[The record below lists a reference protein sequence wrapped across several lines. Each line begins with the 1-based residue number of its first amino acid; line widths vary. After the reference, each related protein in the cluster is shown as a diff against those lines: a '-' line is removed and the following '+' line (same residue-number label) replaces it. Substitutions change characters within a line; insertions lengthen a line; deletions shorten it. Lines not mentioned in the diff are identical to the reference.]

1 MSAFCGFG
9 LGFIL
14 SDVFRIPKYP
24 VSKAIKSLGKRKNKQ
39 ISRLEIWLGDF
50 SNLIASKLRLNE
62 YKRLQLKADLESADM
77 TLSPEQYVGNAIVKS
92 VLVAVLAIPFLFF
105 APLISLVMII
115 IAIAVYVGEY
125 GKVGKIIREKRRKI
139 EYELPRL
146 VSSIDKT
153 LIHSRDVLGIL
164 DSYREHAGEELRREL
179 EITVADMRS
188 GNYEVALTRLESR
201 VGSSMMSDV
210 TRGLISVIRGD
221 KTDVYWGNLV
231 LKFSDYQRTLLKTEA
246 NKAPKRVRKLSMA
259 LLFCF
264 MLVYVV
270 VIGQVLSGSAV
281 LFGRD
286 VRMKMI
292 RSIFKNKRGESYVDV
307 AITVMIVAFVL
318 VFSVN
323 IVSIVALNQNVK
335 IMSDQIIDYAT
346 RNGTTDI
353 GDYVKTLR
361 ENSGIDFA
369 CSFAGTDYLSGQ
381 KVQLGD
387 VIRCKLTYRVS
398 IFGFGDA
405 VFPVTVQADS
415 QGISQVY
422 WK

>member
-1 MSAFCGFG
+1 MKILIQLLVSAFCGFG

-39 ISRLEIWLGDF
+39 TSRLEIWLGDF
-50 SNLIASKLRLNE
+50 SNFIASKLRLNE

-92 VLVAVLAIPFLFF
+92 VLVAVLTIPFLFF

-125 GKVGKIIREKRRKI
+125 KKVGKIIREKRRKI

-270 VIGQVLSGSAV
+270 VIGQVLLSSLGGM
-281 LFGRD
+281 FG
-286 VRMKMI
+286 
-292 RSIFKNKRGESYVDV
+292 
-307 AITVMIVAFVL
+307 
-318 VFSVN
+318 
-323 IVSIVALNQNVK
+323 
-335 IMSDQIIDYAT
+335 
-346 RNGTTDI
+346 
-353 GDYVKTLR
+353 
-361 ENSGIDFA
+361 
-369 CSFAGTDYLSGQ
+369 
-381 KVQLGD
+381 
-387 VIRCKLTYRVS
+387 
-398 IFGFGDA
+398 
-405 VFPVTVQADS
+405 
-415 QGISQVY
+415 
-422 WK
+422 

>member
-1 MSAFCGFG
+1 MKILIQLLVSAFCGFG

-125 GKVGKIIREKRRKI
+125 RKVGKIIREKRRKI

-153 LIHSRDVLGIL
+153 LIHSRDVLSIL
-164 DSYREHAGEELRREL
+164 DSYREHAGEEFRREL

-270 VIGQVLSGSAV
+270 VIGQVLLSSLGGM
-281 LFGRD
+281 FG
-286 VRMKMI
+286 
-292 RSIFKNKRGESYVDV
+292 
-307 AITVMIVAFVL
+307 
-318 VFSVN
+318 
-323 IVSIVALNQNVK
+323 
-335 IMSDQIIDYAT
+335 
-346 RNGTTDI
+346 
-353 GDYVKTLR
+353 
-361 ENSGIDFA
+361 
-369 CSFAGTDYLSGQ
+369 
-381 KVQLGD
+381 
-387 VIRCKLTYRVS
+387 
-398 IFGFGDA
+398 
-405 VFPVTVQADS
+405 
-415 QGISQVY
+415 
-422 WK
+422 

>member
-1 MSAFCGFG
+1 MH
-9 LGFIL
+9 
-14 SDVFRIPKYP
+14 R
-24 VSKAIKSLGKRKNKQ
+24 
-39 ISRLEIWLGDF
+39 SRLEIWLGDF
-50 SNLIASKLRLNE
+50 SNFIASKLRLNE

-125 GKVGKIIREKRRKI
+125 RKVGKIIREKRRKI

-270 VIGQVLSGSAV
+270 VIGQVLLSSLGGM
-281 LFGRD
+281 FG
-286 VRMKMI
+286 
-292 RSIFKNKRGESYVDV
+292 
-307 AITVMIVAFVL
+307 
-318 VFSVN
+318 
-323 IVSIVALNQNVK
+323 
-335 IMSDQIIDYAT
+335 
-346 RNGTTDI
+346 
-353 GDYVKTLR
+353 
-361 ENSGIDFA
+361 
-369 CSFAGTDYLSGQ
+369 
-381 KVQLGD
+381 
-387 VIRCKLTYRVS
+387 
-398 IFGFGDA
+398 
-405 VFPVTVQADS
+405 
-415 QGISQVY
+415 
-422 WK
+422 

>member
-1 MSAFCGFG
+1 MKILIQLLVSAFCGFG

-125 GKVGKIIREKRRKI
+125 RKVGKIIREKRRKI

-153 LIHSRDVLGIL
+153 LIHSRDVLSIL

-270 VIGQVLSGSAV
+270 VIGQVLLSSLGGM
-281 LFGRD
+281 FG
-286 VRMKMI
+286 
-292 RSIFKNKRGESYVDV
+292 
-307 AITVMIVAFVL
+307 
-318 VFSVN
+318 
-323 IVSIVALNQNVK
+323 
-335 IMSDQIIDYAT
+335 
-346 RNGTTDI
+346 
-353 GDYVKTLR
+353 
-361 ENSGIDFA
+361 
-369 CSFAGTDYLSGQ
+369 
-381 KVQLGD
+381 
-387 VIRCKLTYRVS
+387 
-398 IFGFGDA
+398 
-405 VFPVTVQADS
+405 
-415 QGISQVY
+415 
-422 WK
+422 

>member
-1 MSAFCGFG
+1 MKIIIQLLVSAFCGFG

-164 DSYREHAGEELRREL
+164 DSYR
-179 EITVADMRS
+179 ITHESED
-188 GNYEVALTRLESR
+188 GALA
-201 VGSSMMSDV
+201 
-210 TRGLISVIRGD
+210 
-221 KTDVYWGNLV
+221 
-231 LKFSDYQRTLLKTEA
+231 TLNRIE
-246 NKAPKRVRKLSMA
+246 
-259 LLFCF
+259 
-264 MLVYVV
+264 
-270 VIGQVLSGSAV
+270 
-281 LFGRD
+281 
-286 VRMKMI
+286 
-292 RSIFKNKRGESYVDV
+292 KN
-307 AITVMIVAFVL
+307 I
-318 VFSVN
+318 
-323 IVSIVALNQNVK
+323 
-335 IMSDQIIDYAT
+335 SDQGFEVKRADKDDIKRFLSRYFGHMTEDAIDDVDGERMIKKWIIPD
-346 RNGTTDI
+346 
-353 GDYVKTLR
+353 
-361 ENSGIDFA
+361 
-369 CSFAGTDYLSGQ
+369 
-381 KVQLGD
+381 
-387 VIRCKLTYRVS
+387 
-398 IFGFGDA
+398 
-405 VFPVTVQADS
+405 
-415 QGISQVY
+415 
-422 WK
+422 

>member
-1 MSAFCGFG
+1 MKILIQLLVSAFCGFG

-39 ISRLEIWLGDF
+39 ISRLEIWLGDS

-62 YKRLQLKADLESADM
+62 YKRLQLKADIESADM

-125 GKVGKIIREKRRKI
+125 RKVGKIIREKRRKI

-146 VSSIDKT
+146 VSSIDKK

-270 VIGQVLSGSAV
+270 VIGQVLLSSLGGM
-281 LFGRD
+281 FG
-286 VRMKMI
+286 
-292 RSIFKNKRGESYVDV
+292 
-307 AITVMIVAFVL
+307 
-318 VFSVN
+318 
-323 IVSIVALNQNVK
+323 
-335 IMSDQIIDYAT
+335 
-346 RNGTTDI
+346 
-353 GDYVKTLR
+353 
-361 ENSGIDFA
+361 
-369 CSFAGTDYLSGQ
+369 
-381 KVQLGD
+381 
-387 VIRCKLTYRVS
+387 
-398 IFGFGDA
+398 
-405 VFPVTVQADS
+405 
-415 QGISQVY
+415 
-422 WK
+422 

>member
-1 MSAFCGFG
+1 MKILIQLLVSAFCGFG

-62 YKRLQLKADLESADM
+62 YKRLQLKADIESADM

-125 GKVGKIIREKRRKI
+125 RKVGKIIREKRRKI

-146 VSSIDKT
+146 VSSIDKK

-270 VIGQVLSGSAV
+270 VIGQVLLSSLGGM
-281 LFGRD
+281 FG
-286 VRMKMI
+286 
-292 RSIFKNKRGESYVDV
+292 
-307 AITVMIVAFVL
+307 
-318 VFSVN
+318 
-323 IVSIVALNQNVK
+323 
-335 IMSDQIIDYAT
+335 
-346 RNGTTDI
+346 
-353 GDYVKTLR
+353 
-361 ENSGIDFA
+361 
-369 CSFAGTDYLSGQ
+369 
-381 KVQLGD
+381 
-387 VIRCKLTYRVS
+387 
-398 IFGFGDA
+398 
-405 VFPVTVQADS
+405 
-415 QGISQVY
+415 
-422 WK
+422 

>member
-1 MSAFCGFG
+1 MKILIQLLVSAFCGFG

-50 SNLIASKLRLNE
+50 SNFIASKLRLNE

-125 GKVGKIIREKRRKI
+125 RKVGKIIREKRRKI

-188 GNYEVALTRLESR
+188 GITQ
-201 VGSSMMSDV
+201 G
-210 TRGLISVIRGD
+210 I
-221 KTDVYWGNLV
+221 
-231 LKFSDYQRTLLKTEA
+231 
-246 NKAPKRVRKLSMA
+246 KLSEQYGE
-259 LLFCF
+259 LLSKTT
-264 MLVYVV
+264 
-270 VIGQVLSGSAV
+270 Q
-281 LFGRD
+281 
-286 VRMKMI
+286 
-292 RSIFKNKRGESYVDV
+292 SY
-307 AITVMIVAFVL
+307 TC
-318 VFSVN
+318 
-323 IVSIVALNQNVK
+323 
-335 IMSDQIIDYAT
+335 T
-346 RNGTTDI
+346 R
-353 GDYVKTLR
+353 R
-361 ENSGIDFA
+361 
-369 CSFAGTDYLSGQ
+369 
-381 KVQLGD
+381 
-387 VIRCKLTYRVS
+387 R
-398 IFGFGDA
+398 
-405 VFPVTVQADS
+405 
-415 QGISQVY
+415 
-422 WK
+422 

>member
-1 MSAFCGFG
+1 MKILIQLLVSAFCGFG

-50 SNLIASKLRLNE
+50 SNFIASKLRLNE

-125 GKVGKIIREKRRKI
+125 RKVGKIIREKRRKI

-146 VSSIDKT
+146 VSGIDKT

-164 DSYREHAGEELRREL
+164 DSHREHAGEELRREL

-231 LKFSDYQRTLLKTEA
+231 LKFSDYQRTHLKTEA

-270 VIGQVLSGSAV
+270 VIGQVLLSSLGGM
-281 LFGRD
+281 FG
-286 VRMKMI
+286 
-292 RSIFKNKRGESYVDV
+292 
-307 AITVMIVAFVL
+307 
-318 VFSVN
+318 
-323 IVSIVALNQNVK
+323 
-335 IMSDQIIDYAT
+335 
-346 RNGTTDI
+346 
-353 GDYVKTLR
+353 
-361 ENSGIDFA
+361 
-369 CSFAGTDYLSGQ
+369 
-381 KVQLGD
+381 
-387 VIRCKLTYRVS
+387 
-398 IFGFGDA
+398 
-405 VFPVTVQADS
+405 
-415 QGISQVY
+415 
-422 WK
+422 

>member
-1 MSAFCGFG
+1 MKILIQLLVSAFCGFG

-39 ISRLEIWLGDF
+39 ISRLEIWPGDF
-50 SNLIASKLRLNE
+50 SNFIASKLRLNE

-92 VLVAVLAIPFLFF
+92 ILVAVLAIPFLFF

-125 GKVGKIIREKRRKI
+125 KKVGKIIREKRRKI
-139 EYELPRL
+139 EYDLPRL

-270 VIGQVLSGSAV
+270 VIGQVLLSSLGGM
-281 LFGRD
+281 FG
-286 VRMKMI
+286 
-292 RSIFKNKRGESYVDV
+292 
-307 AITVMIVAFVL
+307 
-318 VFSVN
+318 
-323 IVSIVALNQNVK
+323 
-335 IMSDQIIDYAT
+335 
-346 RNGTTDI
+346 
-353 GDYVKTLR
+353 
-361 ENSGIDFA
+361 
-369 CSFAGTDYLSGQ
+369 
-381 KVQLGD
+381 
-387 VIRCKLTYRVS
+387 
-398 IFGFGDA
+398 
-405 VFPVTVQADS
+405 
-415 QGISQVY
+415 
-422 WK
+422 

>member
-1 MSAFCGFG
+1 MKILIQLLVSAFCGFG

-14 SDVFRIPKYP
+14 SDVFRIPQYP

-125 GKVGKIIREKRRKI
+125 RKVGKIIREKRRKI

-153 LIHSRDVLGIL
+153 LIHSRDVLSIL

-270 VIGQVLSGSAV
+270 VIGQVLLSSLGGM
-281 LFGRD
+281 FG
-286 VRMKMI
+286 
-292 RSIFKNKRGESYVDV
+292 
-307 AITVMIVAFVL
+307 
-318 VFSVN
+318 
-323 IVSIVALNQNVK
+323 
-335 IMSDQIIDYAT
+335 
-346 RNGTTDI
+346 
-353 GDYVKTLR
+353 
-361 ENSGIDFA
+361 
-369 CSFAGTDYLSGQ
+369 
-381 KVQLGD
+381 
-387 VIRCKLTYRVS
+387 
-398 IFGFGDA
+398 
-405 VFPVTVQADS
+405 
-415 QGISQVY
+415 
-422 WK
+422 